1 MAKKIRPKQKTDA
14 GEVLTDKEL
23 AKLERRISKVY
34 REASEEIQK
43 TMDSFVEQFAAED
56 DVWREMVKNNKRTQE
71 EYQKWVDEQFRE
83 YGFYKD
89 QRASIANT
97 LYNSN
102 QAAAN
107 LVNQALPDV
116 FQINA
121 NYTAYELEHGAGVNF
136 GFNLYNSNTVK
147 KILAEDARI
156 LPSKK
161 IKKSKDIRWNFKNIK
176 NEVAKGII
184 KGDSVDD
191 IAKRLAKEM
200 PGRNEAL
207 LQTHARTMVN
217 SAQNQGRLQ
226 RMYEARKMG
235 LNVQKRWMAALDAK
249 TRYTHALLD
258 GVTKELEEPF
268 EIEGYKIMEPGDPT
282 AHPSLVYNCRCR
294 LSTHLVDY
302 PAKFTERRD
311 QETGELIENMTYS
324 DWYKAKTGKSLSAP
338 SKKAKKTESREES
351 NKSEFDKILESLP
364 KDKVTDTDWRMW
376 AEDSEIF
383 QAALNGG
390 KLPKMSNAGAI
401 YSEAYKN
408 RVKETAKKIQELA
421 ETTVVEESTLFRGE
435 SFDTLEEAMKKYK
448 VGKTITNE
456 KLTSYATLSEV
467 AQGYAEGSF
476 DFMDEGAVKVIITNT
491 NINNKVPG
499 FVGVYT
505 DPLGA
510 GKSAEVVTAKGM
522 KSEVVSTF
530 FDEESST
537 LYVRMENEATPKKKK
552 KGGKKK

>member
-56 DVWREMVKNNKRTQE
+56 DIWREMVKKNKRTQE

-97 LYNSN
+97 LYNAN

-161 IKKSKDIRWNFKNIK
+161 IKKSKDVRWNFKNIK

-200 PGRNEAL
+200 PDRNEAL

-235 LNVQKRWMAALDAK
+235 LDVQKRWMAALDAK

-302 PAKFTERRD
+302 PPEFTERRD
-311 QETGELIENMTYS
+311 NTTGQLITDMSYS
-324 DWYKAKTGKSLSAP
+324 EWYKSKTGKSLQS
-338 SKKAKKTESREES
+338 
-351 NKSEFDKILESLP
+351 
-364 KDKVTDTDWRMW
+364 
-376 AEDSEIF
+376 
-383 QAALNGG
+383 
-390 KLPKMSNAGAI
+390 
-401 YSEAYKN
+401 
-408 RVKETAKKIQELA
+408 
-421 ETTVVEESTLFRGE
+421 
-435 SFDTLEEAMKKYK
+435 
-448 VGKTITNE
+448 
-456 KLTSYATLSEV
+456 
-467 AQGYAEGSF
+467 
-476 DFMDEGAVKVIITNT
+476 
-491 NINNKVPG
+491 
-499 FVGVYT
+499 
-505 DPLGA
+505 
-510 GKSAEVVTAKGM
+510 
-522 KSEVVSTF
+522 
-530 FDEESST
+530 
-537 LYVRMENEATPKKKK
+537 K